1 MELGVRDKVT
11 LVTGGSKGIGLAC
24 ARAFL
29 VEGARVAIAS
39 RNMENLEAAR
49 RSLNANSE
57 RLLLVTADLVQAEN
71 ASTMLRQVQGH
82 FGPVDILINSAGA
95 ARRSLPEDV
104 DAAAWHAAMDAKYF
118 TYIHS
123 IDAVIRG
130 MAARHCGVVI
140 NVIGMGGKVPTPTH
154 LPGGAAN
161 AALMAATVGLA
172 KAYAGKGVRVVGIN
186 PGSTMTERLKEGLQ
200 LEAKAQRLSVEEVLA
215 RGQTMV
221 PLGRYAAPE
230 EVADLALFLASEKAS
245 YLTGI
250 IIPMHGGANAA
261 I

>member
-1 MELGVRDKVT
+1 
-11 LVTGGSKGIGLAC
+11 
-24 ARAFL
+24 
-29 VEGARVAIAS
+29 
-39 RNMENLEAAR
+39 
-49 RSLNANSE
+49 
-57 RLLLVTADLVQAEN
+57 
-71 ASTMLRQVQGH
+71 
-82 FGPVDILINSAGA
+82 
-95 ARRSLPEDV
+95 
-104 DAAAWHAAMDAKYF
+104 MDAKYF

-130 MAARHCGVVI
+130 MAARNCGVVI

-154 LPGGAAN
+154 LTGGAAN

-172 KAYAGKGVRVVGIN
+172 KAYACKGVRVVGIN
-186 PGSTMTERLKEGLQ
+186 PGFTMTERLKEGLR

-215 RGQTMV
+215 RGQTLV
-221 PLGRYAAPE
+221 PIGRYAAPE

>member
-1 MELGVRDKVT
+1 
-11 LVTGGSKGIGLAC
+11 
-24 ARAFL
+24 
-29 VEGARVAIAS
+29 
-39 RNMENLEAAR
+39 
-49 RSLNANSE
+49 
-57 RLLLVTADLVQAEN
+57 
-71 ASTMLRQVQGH
+71 
-82 FGPVDILINSAGA
+82 
-95 ARRSLPEDV
+95 
-104 DAAAWHAAMDAKYF
+104 MDAKYF

-130 MAARHCGVVI
+130 MAARNCGVVI

-161 AALMAATVGLA
+161 AALMAATLGLA
-172 KAYAGKGVRVVGIN
+172 KAFACKGVRVVGIN
-186 PGSTMTERLKEGLQ
+186 PGFTMTERLKEGLR
-200 LEAKAQRLSVEEVLA
+200 LEARAQRVSVEEVLA
-215 RGQTMV
+215 RGQAMV

-230 EVADLALFLASEKAS
+230 EVADLALFLASERAS